1 MLSINSKLLP
11 VLHCSSFDATVTLFW
26 FSVLILFSFLISLII
41 LLDLSF
47 CLSDLLT
54 LTSTAGRLTRF
65 LTADHHLVKLSRFL
79 LLVHF

>member
-11 VLHCSSFDATVTLFW
+11 VVHCSSFDSTVTLFW
-26 FSVLILFSFLISLII
+26 FSVSILFSFLLSLII

-54 LTSTAGRLTRF
+54 LTSTTGRLTRF
-65 LTADHHLVKLSRFL
+65 LTADYHLVELGRFL